1 MKNKHFLLDPKIIFM
16 NHGSFGACPKPIFDD
31 YQKWQRRLEKQPV
44 LFSTETIYDLFR
56 KSRIALGEF
65 VGCHEDDI
73 VLFQNPT
80 VAVSN
85 VMYSL
90 KLQPH
95 DQVLMS
101 NHEYGAL
108 VRAWSIWARS
118 FNVDIVQ
125 RNVELP
131 LCSEEEFVDNIW
143 SGVTPKTKV
152 IFLSHI
158 TSATALEF
166 PVKKICELAKAAGII
181 TIIDGAHVPGQ
192 INLNIK
198 SLGCD
203 FYTGACHKW
212 LCAPKGTSFLY
223 VKDKHQSWMRPL
235 IYSWG
240 KDGDDP
246 GPTEFLQNF
255 QWQGTR
261 DMASFYTL
269 PTVIDYYHKYIK
281 DSRKNCRK
289 LIQLVASQLTSILGT
304 APIFSSKKWINQMV
318 SHRLPKEAPADLKT
332 NLLKKFNI
340 EVPIFHWHGERY
352 IRVSCNIYNN
362 KTQIDYFLKTLRTLI

>member
-1 MKNKHFLLDPKIIFM
+1 MLDPKIIFM

-108 VRAWSIWARS
+108 VRAWSMWARS
-118 FNVDIVQ
+118 LNVDIVQ

-131 LCSEEEFVDNIW
+131 LSSEEALAAVGDVLGTQFVDVSLMCTFDTGMSNA
-143 SGVTPKTKV
+143 
-152 IFLSHI
+152 FD
-158 TSATALEF
+158 AT
-166 PVKKICELAKAAGII
+166 
-181 TIIDGAHVPGQ
+181 
-192 INLNIK
+192 
-198 SLGCD
+198 
-203 FYTGACHKW
+203 
-212 LCAPKGTSFLY
+212 
-223 VKDKHQSWMRPL
+223 
-235 IYSWG
+235 
-240 KDGDDP
+240 
-246 GPTEFLQNF
+246 
-255 QWQGTR
+255 
-261 DMASFYTL
+261 
-269 PTVIDYYHKYIK
+269 
-281 DSRKNCRK
+281 
-289 LIQLVASQLTSILGT
+289 
-304 APIFSSKKWINQMV
+304 
-318 SHRLPKEAPADLKT
+318 
-332 NLLKKFNI
+332 
-340 EVPIFHWHGERY
+340 
-352 IRVSCNIYNN
+352 
-362 KTQIDYFLKTLRTLI
+362 